1 VQAVHSGR
9 DRHQQLLV
17 DATSVVILGGGF
29 AGLSAAMYL
38 DKKLARRADVEVTL
52 ISRENFILF
61 TPMLHEVAA
70 GDLYPGDIVN
80 PLRRILHH
88 VKFVQAEVQAIDLS
102 TRRVRCVG
110 GVARLEV
117 EFEFDHLLLTL
128 GSETNFFDLPG
139 VREWAVTMKSMF
151 DAAMLR
157 NRVVALLEEATLQSD
172 SAVRRRLLTF
182 VTAGGGFAGAETTGA
197 INDFVR
203 ETVRFYPSLKEELI
217 RVVVIHP
224 GDFLLPELG
233 EELGEYAE
241 RKLRERK
248 VDVIKGV
255 RVASYDGSLV
265 TLTDDQSIPAS
276 TLIWT
281 AGVKSSPVIAL
292 LPCQKER
299 GRLLVSE
306 FLAVTGVP
314 GLWAAGDCAAV
325 PISNTEEFHPP
336 TAQHGLREGL
346 VAAKNIEAVVLDRPL
361 KAFTFTT
368 LGQLA
373 TIGRRT
379 GVAMVFGIKFSGFIA
394 WMLWRTV
401 YLMKLPRL
409 PKKLRVMVGW
419 TLDLL
424 FAKDIE
430 QMLTL
435 RDVEA
440 VSDMAVRIRTR
451 ATQQTAITP
460 VSALDTAVRDQP

>member
-1 VQAVHSGR
+1 MKK
-9 DRHQQLLV
+9 
-17 DATSVVILGGGF
+17 TKVVIAGGGF

-38 DKKLARRADVEVTL
+38 DKTLARRADAEVTL
-52 ISRENFILF
+52 INRENFILF
-61 TPMLHEVAA
+61 TPMLHEVAS

-80 PLRRILHH
+80 PIRRILHH

-102 TRRVRCVG
+102 ARRVRCLG
-110 GVARLEV
+110 GIARLEL

-128 GSETNFFDLPG
+128 GSETNFFGLPG
-139 VREWAVTMKSMF
+139 VSEWAVTMKSMF

-157 NRVVALLEEATLQSD
+157 NRVLALLEEASLQSD
-172 SAVRRRLLTF
+172 SAARRPLLTF
-182 VTAGGGFAGAETTGA
+182 VTAGGGFAGTETTGA

-203 ETVRFYPSLKEELI
+203 EIVRYYPDRSEELV

-224 GDFLLPELG
+224 GEFLLPELG
-233 EELGEYAE
+233 EELGNYAE

-248 VDVIKGV
+248 VEVIKGV

-265 TLTDDQSIPAS
+265 TLTDGNTIPAS

-281 AGVKSSPVIAL
+281 AGVKPSPVIAP
-292 LPCQKER
+292 LPCQKEH

-325 PISNTEEFHPP
+325 PVSDTEKFHPP

-361 KAFTFTT
+361 KSFTFTT

-379 GVAMVFGIKFSGFIA
+379 GVAMVFGVKFSGFVA

-419 TLDLL
+419 TLDL
-424 FAKDIE
+424 FFSKDIE

-440 VSDMAVRIRTR
+440 LSDMAGRIRARR
-451 ATQQTAITP
+451 APQTSITAAPTLGTAIH
-460 VSALDTAVRDQP
+460 DQLK

>member
-1 VQAVHSGR
+1 MKKTRVI
-9 DRHQQLLV
+9 
-17 DATSVVILGGGF
+17 ILGGGF

-38 DKKLARRADVEVTL
+38 DKTLARRADAEVTL
-52 ISRENFILF
+52 INRENFILF

-80 PLRRILHH
+80 PIRRILHH

-102 TRRVRCVG
+102 ARRVRCLG
-110 GVARLEV
+110 GVARLDL
-117 EFEFDHLLLTL
+117 EFEFDHLLLAL
-128 GSETNFFDLPG
+128 GSETNFFGLPG
-139 VREWAVTMKSMF
+139 VSEWAVTMKSMS
-151 DAAMLR
+151 DAALLR
-157 NRVVALLEEATLQSD
+157 NRVVALLEEANLQSD
-172 SAVRRRLLTF
+172 PAVRRQVLTF

-203 ETVRFYPSLKEELI
+203 EAVRYYPDLSEDLI
-217 RVVVIHP
+217 RVVIVHP

-233 EELGEYAE
+233 EKLGNYAE

-248 VDVIKGV
+248 VEVIKGA

-265 TLTDDQSIPAS
+265 TMTDGESIPAS

-281 AGVKSSPVIAL
+281 AGVKPSPVIAP
-292 LPCQKER
+292 LPGQKER
-299 GRLLVSE
+299 GRLLVNE
-306 FLAVTGVP
+306 FLGVP
-314 GLWAAGDCAAV
+314 GVAGLWAAGDCAAV
-325 PISNTEEFHPP
+325 LDSKTGRFHPP

-346 VAAKNIEAVVLDRPL
+346 IAAKNIEAAIRGRPL
-361 KAFTFTT
+361 KPFIFTT

-379 GVAMVFGIKFSGFIA
+379 GVAMVFGIKFSGFVA
-394 WMLWRTV
+394 WCLWRTV

-424 FAKDIE
+424 FARDIE
-430 QMLTL
+430 QMITL

-440 VSDMAVRIRTR
+440 LSDLAGRVRARAAQRTSVT
-451 ATQQTAITP
+451 AT
-460 VSALDTAVRDQP
+460 SALDTAVRDQHNKP

>member
-1 VQAVHSGR
+1 MKK
-9 DRHQQLLV
+9 
-17 DATSVVILGGGF
+17 TSIVILGGGF
-29 AGLSAAMYL
+29 AGLSAATYL
-38 DKKLARRADVEVTL
+38 DKTLARRADAEVTL
-52 ISRENFILF
+52 INR
-61 TPMLHEVAA
+61 
-70 GDLYPGDIVN
+70 
-80 PLRRILHH
+80 H
-88 VKFVQAEVQAIDLS
+88 VKFVEAEVQAIDLS
-102 TRRVRCVG
+102 ARRVRCLG
-110 GVARLEV
+110 GLARLEL

-157 NRVVALLEEATLQSD
+157 NRVLALLEEATLQSD
-172 SAVRRRLLTF
+172 SDARRRILTF

-203 ETVRFYPSLKEELI
+203 DVVRYYPDLSEELV

-233 EELGEYAE
+233 QELGDYAE
-241 RKLRERK
+241 RKLRERR
-248 VDVIKGV
+248 VEVIKGV

-265 TLTDDQSIPAS
+265 TMTDGKSIPAS

-281 AGVKSSPVIAL
+281 AGVKPSPVIAP
-292 LPCQKER
+292 LPGQKER
-299 GRLLVSE
+299 GRLLVNE
-306 FLAVTGVP
+306 LLGVP
-314 GLWAAGDCAAV
+314 GVTGLWAAGDCAAV
-325 PISNTEEFHPP
+325 PDSKTGRFHPP

-346 VAAKNIEAVVLDRPL
+346 VVAKNIEAAILGRPL
-361 KAFTFTT
+361 KPFIFTT

-379 GVAMVFGIKFSGFIA
+379 GVAMVFGIKFSGFVA
-394 WMLWRTV
+394 WGLWRMV

-430 QMLTL
+430 QMVTL

-440 VSDMAVRIRTR
+440 LSDLDGRIRARR
-451 ATQQTAITP
+451 AELTSITAASPLGTAIRNQ
-460 VSALDTAVRDQP
+460 LK

>member
-1 VQAVHSGR
+1 MKTTR
-9 DRHQQLLV
+9 I
-17 DATSVVILGGGF
+17 VITGGGF

-38 DKKLARRADVEVTL
+38 DKTLARREDTEVTL

-70 GDLYPGDIVN
+70 GDLHPGDIVN
-80 PLRRILHH
+80 PIRRILRH
-88 VKFVQAEVQAIDLS
+88 VKFVEADVEAVDLS
-102 TRRVRCVG
+102 GRHVHCRG
-110 GVARLEV
+110 GIAKLGL

-128 GSETNFFDLPG
+128 GSETSFFDLPG
-139 VREWAVTMKSMF
+139 VSEWSVTMKTLF

-157 NRVVALLEEATLQSD
+157 NRVLALLEEATLEKD
-172 SAVRRRLLTF
+172 AGRRRQLLTF
-182 VTAGGGFAGAETTGA
+182 VTAGGGFSGTETTGA

-203 ETVRFYPSLKEELI
+203 ETMRYYPDLNEELV

-224 GDFLLPELG
+224 GKFLLPELG
-233 EELGEYAE
+233 EELGNYAE

-248 VDVIKGV
+248 VEVIKGA
-255 RVASYDGSLV
+255 RVANYDGSLV
-265 TLTDDQSIPAS
+265 TLTDGNSIPAS

-281 AGVKSSPVIAL
+281 AGVKPSPVIAP
-292 LPCQKER
+292 LPCEKER

-306 FLAVTGVP
+306 YLAVTGVP

-325 PISNTEEFHPP
+325 PIRNTEKFHPP

-346 VAAKNIEAVVLDRPL
+346 VAAKNIEAAVLDRPL
-361 KAFTFTT
+361 KSFTFTT

-379 GVAMVFGIKFSGFIA
+379 GVAMVFGMKFSGFIA
-394 WMLWRTV
+394 WCLWRSI

-409 PKKLRVMVGW
+409 AKKLRVMVGW

-424 FAKDIE
+424 FSRDIE
-430 QMLTL
+430 QMITL

-440 VSDMAVRIRTR
+440 LSDLAGRIRAR
-451 ATQQTAITP
+451 GIQQTPI
-460 VSALDTAVRDQP
+460 TAVSPPVAAIRDQS

>member
-1 VQAVHSGR
+1 MKKTRVI
-9 DRHQQLLV
+9 
-17 DATSVVILGGGF
+17 ILGGGF

-38 DKKLARRADVEVTL
+38 DKTLARRADAEVTL
-52 ISRENFILF
+52 INRENFILF

-80 PLRRILHH
+80 PIRRILHH

-102 TRRVRCVG
+102 ARRVRCLG
-110 GVARLEV
+110 GVARLDL
-117 EFEFDHLLLTL
+117 EFEFDHLLLAL
-128 GSETNFFDLPG
+128 GSETNFFGLPG
-139 VREWAVTMKSMF
+139 VSEWAVTMKSMS
-151 DAAMLR
+151 DAALLR
-157 NRVVALLEEATLQSD
+157 NRVVALLEEANLRSD
-172 SAVRRRLLTF
+172 PAVRRQVLTF

-203 ETVRFYPSLKEELI
+203 EAVRYYPDLSEELI
-217 RVVVIHP
+217 RVVIVHP

-233 EELGEYAE
+233 EKLGNYAE

-248 VDVIKGV
+248 VEVIKGA

-265 TLTDDQSIPAS
+265 TMTDGESIPAS

-281 AGVKSSPVIAL
+281 AGVKPSPVIAP
-292 LPCQKER
+292 LPGQKER
-299 GRLLVSE
+299 GRLLVNE
-306 FLAVTGVP
+306 FLGVP
-314 GLWAAGDCAAV
+314 GVAGLWAAGDCAAV
-325 PISNTEEFHPP
+325 LDSKTGRFHPP

-346 VAAKNIEAVVLDRPL
+346 IAAKNIEAAIRGRPL
-361 KAFTFTT
+361 KPFIFTT

-379 GVAMVFGIKFSGFIA
+379 GVAMVFGIKFSGFVA
-394 WMLWRTV
+394 WCLWRTV

-424 FAKDIE
+424 FARDIE
-430 QMLTL
+430 QMITL

-440 VSDMAVRIRTR
+440 LSDLAGRVRARAAQRTSVT
-451 ATQQTAITP
+451 AT
-460 VSALDTAVRDQP
+460 SALDTAVRDQHNKP

>member
-1 VQAVHSGR
+1 MK
-9 DRHQQLLV
+9 QQ
-17 DATSVVILGGGF
+17 TRIVIAGGGF

-38 DKKLARRADVEVTL
+38 DKTLARREDAEVTL

-70 GDLYPGDIVN
+70 GDLHPGDIVN
-80 PLRRILHH
+80 PIRRILRH
-88 VKFVQAEVQAIDLS
+88 VKFVEADVEAVDLS
-102 TRRVRCVG
+102 CRHVHCQG
-110 GVARLEV
+110 GIAKLGLE
-117 EFEFDHLLLTL
+117 FDFDHLLLTL
-128 GSETNFFDLPG
+128 GSETSFFDLPG
-139 VREWAVTMKSMF
+139 VSEWSVTMKNLF

-157 NRVVALLEEATLQSD
+157 NRVLALLEEATLEKD
-172 SAVRRRLLTF
+172 AGRRRQLLTF
-182 VTAGGGFAGAETTGA
+182 VTAGGGFSGTETTGA

-203 ETVRFYPSLKEELI
+203 ETMRYYPDLNEELV
-217 RVVVIHP
+217 RVIVIHP
-224 GDFLLPELG
+224 GKFLLPELG
-233 EELGEYAE
+233 EELGNYAE

-248 VDVIKGV
+248 VEVIKGA

-265 TLTDDQSIPAS
+265 TLTDGNSIPAS

-281 AGVKSSPVIAL
+281 AGVKPSPVIAP
-292 LPCQKER
+292 LPCEKER

-306 FLAVTGVP
+306 YLAVTGVP

-325 PISNTEEFHPP
+325 PIRNTEKFHPP

-346 VAAKNIEAVVLDRPL
+346 VAAKNIEAAVLDRPL
-361 KAFTFTT
+361 KSFTFTT

-379 GVAMVFGIKFSGFIA
+379 GVAMVFGMKFSGFIA
-394 WMLWRTV
+394 WCLWRSI

-409 PKKLRVMVGW
+409 AKKLRVMVGW

-424 FAKDIE
+424 FSRDIE
-430 QMLTL
+430 QMITL

-440 VSDMAVRIRTR
+440 LSDLAGRIRAR
-451 ATQQTAITP
+451 GIQQTPI
-460 VSALDTAVRDQP
+460 TAVSPPVAAIRDQS

>member
-1 VQAVHSGR
+1 MKKTRVI
-9 DRHQQLLV
+9 
-17 DATSVVILGGGF
+17 ILGGGF

-38 DKKLARRADVEVTL
+38 DKTLARRADAEVTL
-52 ISRENFILF
+52 INRENFILF

-80 PLRRILHH
+80 PIRRILHH

-102 TRRVRCVG
+102 ARRVRCLG
-110 GVARLEV
+110 GVARLDL

-128 GSETNFFDLPG
+128 GSETNFFGLPG
-139 VREWAVTMKSMF
+139 VSEWAVTMKSMS
-151 DAAMLR
+151 DAALLR
-157 NRVVALLEEATLQSD
+157 NRVVALLEEANLQSD
-172 SAVRRRLLTF
+172 PAVRRQVLTF

-203 ETVRFYPSLKEELI
+203 EAVRYYPDLSEELI
-217 RVVVIHP
+217 RVVIVHP

-233 EELGEYAE
+233 EELGNYAE

-248 VDVIKGV
+248 VEVIKRA

-265 TLTDDQSIPAS
+265 TMTDGKSIPAS

-281 AGVKSSPVIAL
+281 AGVKPSAVIAP
-292 LPCQKER
+292 LPGQKER
-299 GRLLVSE
+299 GRLLVNE
-306 FLAVTGVP
+306 FLGVSGVA

-325 PISNTEEFHPP
+325 PDSKTGRFHPP

-346 VAAKNIEAVVLDRPL
+346 IAAKNIEAAIRGRPL
-361 KAFTFTT
+361 KPFIFTT

-379 GVAMVFGIKFSGFIA
+379 GVAMVFGIKFSGFVA
-394 WMLWRTV
+394 WCLWRTV

-424 FAKDIE
+424 FARDIE
-430 QMLTL
+430 QMITL

-440 VSDMAVRIRTR
+440 LSEMAGRVRAR
-451 ATQQTAITP
+451 ATQRTSVSAT
-460 VSALDTAVRDQP
+460 SALDTAVRDQP

>member
-1 VQAVHSGR
+1 MKKTKVI
-9 DRHQQLLV
+9 
-17 DATSVVILGGGF
+17 ILGGGF

-38 DKKLARRADVEVTL
+38 DKTLARGADAEVTL
-52 ISRENFILF
+52 INRENFILF

-80 PLRRILHH
+80 PIRRILHH

-102 TRRVRCVG
+102 ARRVRCLG
-110 GVARLEV
+110 GVAKFELD
-117 EFEFDHLLLTL
+117 FEFDHLLLTL

-139 VREWAVTMKSMF
+139 VSEWAVTMKSMF

-157 NRVVALLEEATLQSD
+157 NRVLALLEEATLQSD
-172 SAVRRRLLTF
+172 SDARRRILTF

-203 ETVRFYPSLKEELI
+203 EIVRYYPDLSEELV
-217 RVVVIHP
+217 RVVIVHP

-233 EELGEYAE
+233 QELGDYAE

-248 VDVIKGV
+248 VEVIKGV
-255 RVASYDGSLV
+255 RVANYDGSLV
-265 TLTDDQSIPAS
+265 TLTDGRSIPAA

-281 AGVKSSPVIAL
+281 AGVKPSPVIAP

-325 PISNTEEFHPP
+325 PVSNTEKFHPP

-346 VAAKNIEAVVLDRPL
+346 VAAKNIEAMVLGRPL

-440 VSDMAVRIRTR
+440 LSDMARRIRTR
-451 ATQQTAITP
+451 AKQGTSGTA
-460 VSALDTAVRDQP
+460 SALDSSARD

>member
-1 VQAVHSGR
+1 MKK
-9 DRHQQLLV
+9 
-17 DATSVVILGGGF
+17 TSIVILGGGF

-38 DKKLARRADVEVTL
+38 DKTLARSADTEVTL
-52 ISRENFILF
+52 INRENFILF
-61 TPMLHEVAA
+61 TPMLHEVAS

-80 PLRRILHH
+80 PIRRILHH

-102 TRRVRCVG
+102 ARRVRCLG
-110 GVARLEV
+110 GVARLEL

-128 GSETNFFDLPG
+128 GSETNFFGLPG
-139 VREWAVTMKSMF
+139 VSEWAVTMKSMF

-157 NRVVALLEEATLQSD
+157 NRVLAMLEEATLQSD
-172 SAVRRRLLTF
+172 SAARRRLLTF

-197 INDFVR
+197 LNDFVR
-203 ETVRFYPSLKEELI
+203 EIVRYYPDLSEELV
-217 RVVVIHP
+217 RVVIVHP

-233 EELGEYAE
+233 EELGNYAE

-265 TLTDDQSIPAS
+265 TMTDGKSISAS

-281 AGVKSSPVIAL
+281 AGVKPSPVIAP
-292 LPCQKER
+292 LPGQKER
-299 GRLLVSE
+299 GRLLVNESM
-306 FLAVTGVP
+306 GVP
-314 GLWAAGDCAAV
+314 GVAGLWAAGDCAAV
-325 PISNTEEFHPP
+325 PDSKTGSFHPP

-346 VAAKNIEAVVLDRPL
+346 IAAKNIEAAIRGRPL
-361 KAFTFTT
+361 KPFIFTT

-379 GVAMVFGIKFSGFIA
+379 GVAMVFGIKFSGFVA
-394 WMLWRTV
+394 WCLWRTV

-424 FAKDIE
+424 FARDIE
-430 QMLTL
+430 QIITL

-440 VSDMAVRIRTR
+440 LSELASRIRAR
-451 ATQQTAITP
+451 ATQQISTAAASTP
-460 VSALDTAVRDQP
+460 EAAVHDQLK

>member
-1 VQAVHSGR
+1 MKETR
-9 DRHQQLLV
+9 
-17 DATSVVILGGGF
+17 VVIAGGGF
-29 AGLSAAMYL
+29 VGLSAAMYL
-38 DKKLARRADVEVTL
+38 DKALARREGTEVTL

-80 PLRRILHH
+80 PLRRILRH
-88 VKFVQAEVQAIDLS
+88 VKFVEAEVQAIDLS
-102 TRRVRCVG
+102 ERRIRCVG
-110 GVARLEV
+110 GVAQLAL

-139 VREWAVTMKSMF
+139 VSEWAVTMKSMF

-157 NRVVALLEEATLQSD
+157 NRVLALLEEATLQSD
-172 SAVRRRLLTF
+172 SAVRRGLLTF

-197 INDFVR
+197 LNDFVR
-203 ETVRFYPSLKEELI
+203 EVVRYYPDLSEELV
-217 RVVVIHP
+217 RVVIVHP

-233 EELGEYAE
+233 EELGNYAE

-248 VDVIKGV
+248 VEVIKGV

-265 TLTDDQSIPAS
+265 TMTDVKSIPAS

-281 AGVKSSPVIAL
+281 AGVKPSPVIAP
-292 LPCQKER
+292 LPGQKER
-299 GRLLVSE
+299 GRLLVNE
-306 FLAVTGVP
+306 FLSVPGVT

-325 PISNTEEFHPP
+325 PDSKTRGFHPP
-336 TAQHGLREGL
+336 TAQHGLREG
-346 VAAKNIEAVVLDRPL
+346 VVVAKNIEAAILGHPL
-361 KAFTFTT
+361 KPFIFTT

-379 GVAMVFGIKFSGFIA
+379 GVALVFGIKFSGFVA
-394 WMLWRTV
+394 WFLWRTV

-419 TLDLL
+419 TLDLF
-424 FAKDIE
+424 FARDIE

-440 VSDMAVRIRTR
+440 LSDLAGRIRAR
-451 ATQQTAITP
+451 AARQT
-460 VSALDTAVRDQP
+460 STARASMPEAVVHDQLK